1 MKNLVKL
8 LKVSSLLTLINF
20 TGCTNI
26 SNIISNSDQPYLK
39 VLFSNTNIG
48 RTNAQIIIKKT
59 PELQPFCKE
68 EEKYFLWAT
77 TCYFGT
83 NPPARLSI
91 QYAKSNIN
99 LDDYYK
105 NTPEAE
111 KKIQSYAQS
120 LPASAWKTYTI
131 YPQQIVEKA
140 KTRPVLVNG
149 ELKPYDPAKYSK
161 GTNLKLILYID
172 NQGKVT
178 EEIKHEII
186 YRNNPAA

>member
-1 MKNLVKL
+1 MKKIVKL
-8 LKVSSLLTLINF
+8 LKVSSLLTLISF
-20 TGCTNI
+20 TGCTSI
-26 SNIISNSDQPYLK
+26 SNIISNSDQPYFK
-39 VLFSNTNIG
+39 VLFSNTNID

-59 PELQPFCKE
+59 PEVRAFCKE

-77 TCYFGT
+77 TCEFGKI
-83 NPPARLSI
+83 PPESFSV

-99 LDDYYK
+99 IDEYYK
-105 NTPEAE
+105 NTPDAE

-140 KTRPVLVNG
+140 KTMPVLVNG
-149 ELKPYDPAKYSK
+149 ELKPYDPAKYPR
-161 GTNLKLILYID
+161 GTNLTVILYID
-172 NQGKVT
+172 NQGKIT
-178 EEIKHEII
+178 EEVKHEII